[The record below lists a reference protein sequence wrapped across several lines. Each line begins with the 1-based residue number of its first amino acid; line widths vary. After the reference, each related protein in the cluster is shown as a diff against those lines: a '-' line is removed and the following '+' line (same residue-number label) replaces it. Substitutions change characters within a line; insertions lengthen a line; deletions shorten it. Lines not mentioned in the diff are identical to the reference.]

1 MVLVLKHGSNTC
13 YIKFGAV
20 KSGPDSGRDFEN
32 LLIACEIFATEHGL
46 THITAGVNTARH
58 QAYTR
63 MLANSFRTDMLG
75 IVMQREMM
83 KVITGIMFIL

>member
-1 MVLVLKHGSNTC
+1 MQLSL
-13 YIKFGAV
+13 
-20 KSGPDSGRDFEN
+20 GPDSGRDFEN

-63 MLANSFRTDMLG
+63 MLANSFRTDMFG
-75 IVMQREMM
+75 IVMQKGNDEGYNRHN
-83 KVITGIMFIL
+83 VHIIDDWR